1 MSVRRQ
7 TLTVSWI
14 YLGSEFAGHSTCNA
28 TTKGDTRVK
37 IKKKGILIVL
47 TVILSVRARP
57 NLVDNQT
64 YL

>member
-1 MSVRRQ
+1 MSVRRH

-37 IKKKGILIVL
+37 IKKKEFSLYLQLYSVCVL
-47 TVILSVRARP
+47 DLTF
-57 NLVDNQT
+57 
-64 YL
+64 